1 MDHFWIILGPFWTIL
16 LIALSTLCQW
26 SCGLADHFLEVT
38 LLEQVN
44 FHFGF
49 FFFTTHCWSKMLL
62 RDTYIWKLHLWI
74 IFCNTNWWIN
84 VLFVRALGVT
94 YAVSADHFSCL

>member
-1 MDHFWIILGPFWTIL
+1 MDHFWIILGPFGTIL

-26 SCGLADHFLEVT
+26 SCGRVDHFLEVT

-49 FFFTTHCWSKMLL
+49 IFFK
-62 RDTYIWKLHLWI
+62 IQ
-74 IFCNTNWWIN
+74 N
-84 VLFVRALGVT
+84 VA
-94 YAVSADHFSCL
+94 A

>member
-1 MDHFWIILGPFWTIL
+1 MGWVIRIIFDPNTRQWGGGGFEGGDPWIILGPFWTIL

-26 SCGLADHFLEVT
+26 YCGLVDHFLEVT

-49 FFFTTHCWSKMLL
+49 IFFKTHCWSKMLL

-74 IFCNTNWWIN
+74 IF
-84 VLFVRALGVT
+84 
-94 YAVSADHFSCL
+94 